1 MNKYTKLSDFEIN
14 KSVAEKLGL
23 THVCNMGT
31 VIIYDF
37 LGCSSFDPCNNPSD
51 AMTIIIENK
60 INLKHLANNSNNLM
74 LANHGEHWCIR
85 KNPYRASMEVFLM
98 MKDKENNND

>member
-1 MNKYTKLSDFEIN
+1 MNKYTKLTDFEIN

-51 AMTIIIENK
+51 AMPIIIENEISMIK
-60 INLKHLANNSNNLM
+60 SSGGWM
-74 LANHGEHWCIR
+74 CCYGSVGQVER
-85 KNPYRASMEVFLM
+85 KSLYRASMEVFLM
-98 MKDKENNND
+98 IKDEENNND